1 MANTEWIIATVYS
14 KSCIMRGIVVT
25 DAARRRR
32 SSFQTYCLTDVVLA
46 VVSSTIILS
55 ALRPS
60 SSTFAVD
67 AKVVANQL
75 SQRIVTTRY
84 GQLRGIFVTL
94 PVSAG
99 IAPLP
104 PVEAYLGIEYGSVL
118 GGELR
123 FMPPT
128 SPVTRWNG
136 VRSAL
141 KFRPVCPQHVPTALT
156 APTSGGDRTWSTGN
170 TMPHKRVERLRRLKP
185 FLERQ
190 HEECLSL
197 NIYVP
202 VTGKSRGRR
211 SIISHGVFI
220 NWLMGID
227 EYSFQLT
234 HFTTTKV
241 SLVRTN
247 ILAVLMCH

>member
-1 MANTEWIIATVYS
+1 MW
-14 KSCIMRGIVVT
+14 GIVIT
-25 DAARRRR
+25 ADAAPRRR
-32 SSFQTYCLTDVVLA
+32 SSFQTYCIVDIVLA
-46 VVSSTIILS
+46 VISSTIILFVFC
-55 ALRPS
+55 PS
-60 SSTFAVD
+60 QSTFFVD

-84 GQLRGIFVTL
+84 GQLRGILVTL

-99 IAPLP
+99 VAPLP
-104 PVEAYLGIEYGSVL
+104 QVEAYLGVEYGSVL

-128 SPVTRWNG
+128 SPVTRWEG

-156 APTSGGDRTWSTGN
+156 APTAGGDRTWSTGN
-170 TMPHKRVERLRRLKP
+170 TMPHKRVEQLRRLKP

-202 VTGKSRGRR
+202 VTGEIPVLGELPVAGKSRRQQPTV
-211 SIISHGVFI
+211 SHTVFMD
-220 NWLMGID
+220 WLEFD
-227 EYSFQLT
+227 DYT
-234 HFTTTKV
+234 
-241 SLVRTN
+241 SLNVDT
-247 ILAVLMCH
+247 